1 MNTTP
6 KTKLLLLLLV
16 PLLLAVLYIYLPTM
30 KTTPKKT
37 FHHIGLPTDVSQPG
51 EIYVEST
58 KVWVTDPRKHPYK
71 VEFLRFEKDSPVK
84 GPVRDL
90 PHVAY
95 RVDDLKKAL
104 RGKNI
109 LLGPFNPTPGLS
121 VAFILKDG
129 VPLEYMMFK
138 NESDLPWK

>member
-1 MNTTP
+1 M
-6 KTKLLLLLLV
+6 KKLLLLLLL
-16 PLLLAVLYIYLPTM
+16 PLLCSCETTM
-30 KTTPKKT
+30 KTTTPKKT

-51 EIYVEST
+51 EVYVADT

-95 RVDDLKKAL
+95 RVDDLKEAM
-104 RGKNI
+104 RGEHI

-121 VAFILKDG
+121 VVFILKDG
-129 VPLEYMMFK
+129 MPVEYMMFK
-138 NESDLPWK
+138 EENDLPWK